1 VKVKGKHFI
10 VQNQMKLGTKLSRKS

>member
-1 VKVKGKHFI
+1 VKVKGKHFV